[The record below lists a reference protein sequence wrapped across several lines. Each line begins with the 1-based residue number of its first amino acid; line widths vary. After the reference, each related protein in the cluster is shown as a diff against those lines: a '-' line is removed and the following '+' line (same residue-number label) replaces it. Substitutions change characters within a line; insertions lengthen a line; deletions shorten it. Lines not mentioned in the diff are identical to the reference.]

1 METFEESLQR
11 QYNELNAETIRELL
25 TKVKHYLYIESMDK
39 SHTEESVLVA
49 SISKVVIK
57 SNRLTF
63 KQWKSLNW
71 FVVKKLRSETPVKT
85 F

>member
-25 TKVKHYLYIESMDK
+25 HKVKSYLYLESMDNL
-39 SHTEESVLVA
+39 HTDESVLVA

-71 FVVKKLRSETPVKT
+71 FVVKKLRDVTPVKT

>member
-25 TKVKHYLYIESMDK
+25 SKVKNYLYLESMDN

-71 FVVKKLRSETPVKT
+71 FVVKKLRDNTPVKT

>member
-11 QYNELNAETIRELL
+11 KYNELNAETIRELL
-25 TKVKHYLYIESMDK
+25 TNVKNYLSIESRDN
-39 SHTEESVLVA
+39 SHTEESFLVS

-71 FVVKKLRSETPVKT
+71 FVVKKLRDVTPVKT

>member
-25 TKVKHYLYIESMDK
+25 TKVKNYLYLESMDNL
-39 SHTEESVLVA
+39 HTEESFLVA

-71 FVVKKLRSETPVKT
+71 FVVKKLRSATPVKT

>member
-11 QYNELNAETIRELL
+11 QYNDLNAETIRELL
-25 TKVKHYLYIESMDK
+25 TNVKNYLYIESRDN
-39 SHTEESVLVA
+39 SHTEESFLVA

-71 FVVKKLRSETPVKT
+71 FVVKKLRDVTPVKT

>member
-1 METFEESLQR
+1 METFQESLQR

-25 TKVKHYLYIESMDK
+25 TKVKNYLYLESMDNL
-39 SHTEESVLVA
+39 HTEESVLVA
-49 SISKVVIK
+49 SIFKVVIK

-71 FVVKKLRSETPVKT
+71 FVAKKLRDNTPVKT